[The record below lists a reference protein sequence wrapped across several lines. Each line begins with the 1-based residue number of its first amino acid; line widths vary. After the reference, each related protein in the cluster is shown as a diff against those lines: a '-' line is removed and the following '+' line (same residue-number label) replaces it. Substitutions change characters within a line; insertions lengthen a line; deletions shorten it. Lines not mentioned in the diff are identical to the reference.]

1 MGCDNSKWMSFF
13 KRINRTSNHGKKL
26 CLALS
31 CPYLKPS
38 QYLINKK
45 LNMFISEFL
54 ALKNAVQISSHQS
67 SYHISIG

>member
-1 MGCDNSKWMSFF
+1 MYIYINMLYIYIYKSWKLFF
-13 KRINRTSNHGKKL
+13 
-26 CLALS
+26 ALS

-54 ALKNAVQISSHQS
+54 TLKKAVQIKSHQS